1 MNFDEVQNDSHELD
15 SKYLTFW
22 TDDQL
27 FGISIASVV
36 QIVKLQEI
44 TEIPEYP
51 MYAKGIINLRG
62 AIIPVIDMRLRLG
75 KMEAEYNDRTCII
88 VVTIRGNEIGFVV
101 DSVDEVTDVSSEQ
114 VTDPPRVGQSY
125 AGNYIT
131 GICKMEDRVV
141 LLLDIEKVLSED
153 TFDLL
158 MDAT

>member
-1 MNFDEVQNDSHELD
+1 MNFDEMQNDSHELD

-36 QIVKLQEI
+36 QIVGIQEI

-62 AIIPVIDMRLRLG
+62 TIIPVIDMRLRLG
-75 KMEAEYNDRTCII
+75 KMETEYNDRTCII
-88 VVTIRGNEIGFVV
+88 VVSIRGTEIGFIV
-101 DSVDEVTDVSSEQ
+101 DSVDEVTDVDPEQ
-114 VTDPPRVGQSY
+114 VTAPPRVGQGY
-125 AGNYIT
+125 AGNYLT
-131 GICKMEDRVV
+131 GIGKMDDRVV
-141 LLLDIEKVLSED
+141 LLLDIEKILSED
-153 TFDLL
+153 TFELL